1 MNDYLT
7 KYQYKN
13 TKTGQDPLSPPP
25 LSSLSPLLSIFIHC
39 LPLSPSLLLFPAVD
53 LWSCLADASGK
64 PVMEVMKTWTQQMG
78 YPVLTVDAKQ
88 VRVHAHF

>member
-13 TKTGQDPLSPPP
+13 TKTGQDLLSLPLPLS
-25 LSSLSPLLSIFIHC
+25 LTLNIYSLSPS
-39 LPLSPSLLLFPAVD
+39 LSPSLLLFSAVD